1 MEKIRPYSKTIAAV
15 IIGLI
20 GWGAMVVASPDAA
33 ITSSEW
39 IALATVTATALGVYQ
54 IVNI

>member
-39 IALATVTATALGVYQ
+39 IALSTVTATALGVYQ
-54 IVNI
+54 IVNK